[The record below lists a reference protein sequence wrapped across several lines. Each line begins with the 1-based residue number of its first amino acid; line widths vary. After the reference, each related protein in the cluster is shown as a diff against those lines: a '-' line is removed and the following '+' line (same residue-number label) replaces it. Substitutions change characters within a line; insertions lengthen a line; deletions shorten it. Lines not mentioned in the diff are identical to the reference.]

1 MLPVTTMAEEN
12 GTYVNRDRRI
22 QRYHQAQSQ
31 PGMARPAWWVAGEV
45 LAGPGPSAD
54 APATAE
60 EAFALLGA
68 ALAGV
73 RGAQLRR
80 PRLHRA
86 AAGRRPARGRGG
98 RAMTPEM
105 KGFILLSVIK
115 MLVVFTIIMVGVALL
130 TLMERKVSAW
140 MQNRHGPNRV
150 GWAGLLQPA
159 ADGVK
164 NILKEETFPAEANR
178 ALFLVAPALSFIP
191 ALLLSAVIPFAAP
204 LPLDFDFTLP
214 LLGRFAWHGPMPMV
228 VADLPVGFLFV
239 LAISSL
245 GVYGIALAGWASNS
259 KYALL
264 GGLRAA
270 AQMISY
276 EVAMGM
282 SLIPV
287 LLMSGNV
294 SLAEIVSRQQTG
306 GPSPGT
312 WCRCSSPSSSS
323 SISGFA
329 ETNRLPFDLPEAESE
344 LIAGYHTEYS
354 AMKFSFFFI
363 AEYANVVTVCAMV
376 TTLFFGGWD
385 IPFTDW
391 DRSGG
396 LLPTLATWLVFFLK
410 VLFWVFVVMWIRW
423 TLPRFR
429 YDQLMALGWKVLM
442 PLALAYIMVVAVALY
457 LIERVAGLTSPVA
470 ISLALLGLNLVVA
483 ILVFGLLDSGVFIRG
498 SGQRQRLLQ
507 QRAERAETVG

>member
-1 MLPVTTMAEEN
+1 
-12 GTYVNRDRRI
+12 
-22 QRYHQAQSQ
+22 
-31 PGMARPAWWVAGEV
+31 
-45 LAGPGPSAD
+45 
-54 APATAE
+54 
-60 EAFALLGA
+60 
-68 ALAGV
+68 
-73 RGAQLRR
+73 
-80 PRLHRA
+80 
-86 AAGRRPARGRGG
+86 
-98 RAMTPEM
+98 MTPEM
-105 KGFILLSVIK
+105 KAFILLSVIK
-115 MLVVFTIIMVGVALL
+115 LVVVFTIVMIGVALL

-164 NILKEETFPAEANR
+164 NILKEETYPAEATR
-178 ALFLVAPALSFIP
+178 GLFLVAPALSFIP

-228 VADLPVGFLFV
+228 VADVPVGFLFV

-294 SLAEIVSRQQTG
+294 NLGEIVARQQAG
-306 GPSPGT
+306 GPIT
-312 WCRCSSPSSSS
+312 WYVVPLFLSFF
-323 SISGFA
+323 IFLVSGFA

-396 LLPTLATWLVFFLK
+396 LLPTLVTWLVFFLK

-429 YDQLMALGWKVLM
+429 YDQLMALGWKVMM
-442 PLALAYIMVVAVALY
+442 PLALSYIMVVAVALY
-457 LIERVAGLTSPVA
+457 LIERVWGVTSPVA
-470 ISLALLGLNLVVA
+470 VSLAMLGLNLVVA
-483 ILVFGLLDSGVFIRG
+483 LLVFGVLDSGVFIRG
-498 SGQRQRLLQ
+498 SAQRQRLLER
-507 QRAERAETVG
+507 RAERAETVG

>member
-1 MLPVTTMAEEN
+1 V
-12 GTYVNRDRRI
+12 
-22 QRYHQAQSQ
+22 
-31 PGMARPAWWVAGEV
+31 
-45 LAGPGPSAD
+45 
-54 APATAE
+54 
-60 EAFALLGA
+60 
-68 ALAGV
+68 
-73 RGAQLRR
+73 
-80 PRLHRA
+80 
-86 AAGRRPARGRGG
+86 
-98 RAMTPEM
+98 TPEL
-105 KGFILLSVIK
+105 KGYILVSVVK
-115 MLVVFTIIMVGVALL
+115 MVVVFTIIMIGVALL

-164 NILKEETFPAEANR
+164 NILKEETLPALANR
-178 ALFLVAPALSFIP
+178 WLFTVAPALSFIP

-204 LPLDFDFTLP
+204 LPVDFDFTLGP
-214 LLGRFAWHGPMPMV
+214 LGRFVHHGPMPMV

-239 LAISSL
+239 LAVSSL
-245 GVYGIALAGWASNS
+245 GVYGIALAGWSSNS

-264 GGLRAA
+264 GGLRAS

-276 EVAMGM
+276 EVAMGL

-287 LLMSGNV
+287 LLMSGDV
-294 SLAEIVSRQQTG
+294 SFSAVVAKQQAGIWYVMPLFLSFFIFT
-306 GPSPGT
+306 
-312 WCRCSSPSSSS
+312 
-323 SISGFA
+323 IAGFA

-344 LIAGYHTEYS
+344 LITGYHTEYS

-363 AEYANVVTVCAMV
+363 AEYANVVTVCAMI

-396 LLPTLATWLVFFLK
+396 LLPTLATWLLFFVK

-429 YDQLMALGWKVLM
+429 YDQLMALGWKVMM
-442 PLALAYIMVVAVALY
+442 PLALAYIMVMCTAIY
-457 LIERVAGLTSPVA
+457 LVERVFEVDSPVRG
-470 ISLALLGLNLVVA
+470 SLILFGLNIA
-483 ILVFGLLDSGVFIRG
+483 IALLVFGVLDSGVFIRG
-498 SGQRQRLLQ
+498 SGYRPKAPEARGA
-507 QRAERAETVG
+507 RAAVAG

>member
-1 MLPVTTMAEEN
+1 V
-12 GTYVNRDRRI
+12 
-22 QRYHQAQSQ
+22 
-31 PGMARPAWWVAGEV
+31 
-45 LAGPGPSAD
+45 
-54 APATAE
+54 
-60 EAFALLGA
+60 
-68 ALAGV
+68 
-73 RGAQLRR
+73 
-80 PRLHRA
+80 
-86 AAGRRPARGRGG
+86 
-98 RAMTPEM
+98 TPEL
-105 KGFILLSVIK
+105 KGYILVSVVK
-115 MLVVFTIIMVGVALL
+115 MVVVFTIIMIGVALL

-164 NILKEETFPAEANR
+164 NILKEETLPALANR
-178 ALFLVAPALSFIP
+178 WLFTIAPALSFIP

-204 LPLDFDFTLP
+204 LPVDFDFTVGP
-214 LLGRFAWHGPMPMV
+214 LGRFVHHGPMPMV

-245 GVYGIALAGWASNS
+245 GVYGIALAGWSSNS

-264 GGLRAA
+264 GGLRAS
-270 AQMISY
+270 AQMVSY
-276 EVAMGM
+276 EVAMGL

-287 LLMSGNV
+287 LLMSGDV
-294 SLAEIVSRQQTG
+294 SFSVIVAKQQAGIWYVMPLFLSFFIFT
-306 GPSPGT
+306 
-312 WCRCSSPSSSS
+312 
-323 SISGFA
+323 IAGFA

-344 LIAGYHTEYS
+344 LITGYHTEYS

-363 AEYANVVTVCAMV
+363 AEYANVVTVCAMI

-396 LLPTLATWLVFFLK
+396 LLPTLATWLLFFVK

-429 YDQLMALGWKVLM
+429 YDQLMALGWKVMM
-442 PLALAYIMVVAVALY
+442 PLALAYIMVMCTAIY
-457 LIERVAGLTSPVA
+457 LVERVLEVRSPVTG
-470 ISLALLGLNLVVA
+470 SLILFGLNIA
-483 ILVFGLLDSGVFIRG
+483 IAFLVFGVLDSGVFIRG
-498 SGQRQRLLQ
+498 SGYRQQGLEPRGPRNA
-507 QRAERAETVG
+507 RAAVAG